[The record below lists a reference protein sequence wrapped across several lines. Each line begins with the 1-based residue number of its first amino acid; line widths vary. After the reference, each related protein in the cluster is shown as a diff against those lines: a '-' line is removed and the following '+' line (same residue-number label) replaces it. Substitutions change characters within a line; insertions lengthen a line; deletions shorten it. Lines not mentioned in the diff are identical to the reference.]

1 MPRQPRLD
9 VAYIPQHVV
18 QRGNDRQPC
27 FFNDIDRVRYLQELR
42 EIALRERCSVHA
54 YVLMTNHVHL
64 LITPTATG
72 QISRLMQ
79 SLGRRYVRYIN
90 DRYHRTGTLWEGRY
104 KSSMVDR
111 ETYLLHCYR
120 YIELNPVRARMT
132 TDPLHYPWSSHS
144 CNAFDPLIHP
154 HDSYLA
160 LGATP
165 EQRCAAYRTLAME
178 ALSQDE
184 IDAIRTHLQRQHA
197 LGPDRFRLA
206 IEAHLSRRAGPAKI
220 GRPRK
225 HETSENYTPG
235 ESAL

>member
-9 VAYIPQHVV
+9 IAHIPQHIV

-27 FFNDIDRVRYLQELR
+27 FFNNVDRERYLQELR
-42 EIALRERCSVHA
+42 ELALREHCAVHA

-64 LITPTATG
+64 LMTPSAAG
-72 QISRLMQ
+72 QIGHLMQ
-79 SLGRRYVRYIN
+79 SLGRRYVRYVN

-104 KSSMVDR
+104 KSSPVDS

-132 TDPLHYPWSSHS
+132 TDPLHYPWSSHAS
-144 CNAFDPLIHP
+144 NAFGRDDPLIQP
-154 HDSYLA
+154 HESYLA
-160 LGATP
+160 LGADRQ
-165 EQRCAAYRTLAME
+165 QRCTAYRALTLE
-178 ALSQDE
+178 TLSTDDVE
-184 IDAIRTHLQRQHA
+184 TIRGHLQRQHA

-206 IEAHLSRRAGPAKI
+206 IEAQLSRRAGPAKI

-225 HETSENYTPG
+225 SPALG